1 MTEGTTRDSR
11 VTSPDALLARA
22 PRSALT
28 LAFGAL
34 VAVAL
39 LSALPAAPADSAP
52 ARSPAYRAAAA
63 LRVHAPAS
71 HSGYSRSQFGDGWT
85 DTDRNSCDTRDDIL
99 RRDLRA
105 LSMSGA
111 CRVMNG
117 TLNDPY
123 TGEQVFFVRGGASE
137 VDIDHVVALS
147 NAWSSG
153 AARWPFG
160 KRVALANDRLNL
172 LAVASSVN
180 RSKGDADAAQWLP
193 PARGYW
199 CAYVARQVAV
209 KRKYGLWV
217 TSAERRRMLQVL
229 SACPRQKLP
238 APGSLPTV
246 ASGVG
251 NGPAVAGG
259 AAAVGPKP
267 GGSGN
272 DPRFSSCKA
281 AIASGYGNYRRGR
294 DPEYAW
300 YRDGDGDGVACERH

>member
-1 MTEGTTRDSR
+1 MSEQVPAGRHR
-11 VTSPDALLARA
+11 

-28 LAFGAL
+28 IVFGAFL
-34 VAVAL
+34 AVTL
-39 LSALPAAPADSAP
+39 LGALPAAPAASAP

-63 LRVHAPAS
+63 LRVHTPAS
-71 HSGYSRSQFGDGWT
+71 HAGYSRAQFGDGWT
-85 DTDRNSCDTRDDIL
+85 DTDHNSCDTRDDIL

-123 TGEQVFFVRGGASE
+123 TGERVYFVRGGASE

-147 NAWSSG
+147 NAWASG

-160 KRVALANDRLNL
+160 KRVAVANDRLNL
-172 LAVASSVN
+172 LAVGASVN
-180 RSKGDADAAQWLP
+180 RAKGDANAAEWLP

-229 SACPRQKLP
+229 SACPRQNLP
-238 APGSLPTV
+238 APGPLPTV

-251 NGPAVAGG
+251 SGPRITGG
-259 AAAVGPKP
+259 AVDATSGAVT
-267 GGSGN
+267 GSQTGN
-272 DPRFSSCKA
+272 SHIDPRFSSCKA
-281 AIASGYGNYRRGR
+281 AMAAGYGNYRRGR

-300 YRDGDGDGVACERH
+300 YRDGDGDGVACERR